1 MSKKDVIQKYKNNS
15 NIIARRIL
23 KAFEKSDFETIA
35 DVEKIVG
42 REKVRAILDGVVKSP
57 RYDTIKAISEALN
70 VSPAYLVGGEK

>member
-1 MSKKDVIQKYKNNS
+1 MSKKDVIEKYAANE
-15 NIIARRIL
+15 NILAQRIL

-42 REKVRAILDGVVKSP
+42 REKVRAILDGVIQHP